1 MKASLNYQ
9 ALKNGQPVSD
19 ALVVEVPVQLF
30 IEEEPLT
37 VSMCTPTHIREWSF
51 GILFTEGIIRSADQV
66 LSYSEEEVYHQI
78 TIRVALN
85 NATQAITNKRSLL
98 SVSACG
104 ICGKTAFEPPT
115 LRDDR
120 EADDERSSMTPSD
133 DERSSM
139 TPSDDERS
147 SMTLRDDQNELRS
160 MTLRDDREADDEQSS
175 MTLREGIA
183 KMMVLLRES
192 QTLFEETGGCHAAG
206 VFNRE
211 GQLIFASEDI
221 GRHNAVDKVIG
232 HLLLNNQ
239 LRSAKYIV
247 VSGRVSYEIVAKCFA
262 AGIPNLAAVSSP
274 SSLAVDYAKELGLS
288 LFAFCRENRVT
299 QYA

>member
-37 VSMCTPTHIREWSF
+37 VSMCTPTHIREWAY

-66 LSYSEEEVYHQI
+66 LSYSEEEVDHQI
-78 TIRVALN
+78 TIRVSLN

-104 ICGKTAFEPPT
+104 ICGKTAFEPAT
-115 LRDDR
+115 
-120 EADDERSSMTPSD
+120 RS
-133 DERSSM
+133 
-139 TPSDDERS
+139 
-147 SMTLRDDQNELRS
+147 
-160 MTLRDDREADDEQSS
+160 DDEQSS
-175 MTLREGIA
+175 MTLRDDRGADDERSLMTLREGIA
-183 KMMVLLRES
+183 HMMMQLRAA

-232 HLLLNNQ
+232 YLLLNNQ

-274 SSLAVDYAKELGLS
+274 STLAVDYAKELGLS

>member
-1 MKASLNYQ
+1 
-9 ALKNGQPVSD
+9 
-19 ALVVEVPVQLF
+19 
-30 IEEEPLT
+30 
-37 VSMCTPTHIREWSF
+37 
-51 GILFTEGIIRSADQV
+51 
-66 LSYSEEEVYHQI
+66 
-78 TIRVALN
+78 
-85 NATQAITNKRSLL
+85 
-98 SVSACG
+98 
-104 ICGKTAFEPPT
+104 
-115 LRDDR
+115 
-120 EADDERSSMTPSD
+120 MTPSD
-133 DERSSM
+133 DELRSMTLRDDEQSSM

-147 SMTLRDDQNELRS
+147 SMTLRED
-160 MTLRDDREADDEQSS
+160 
-175 MTLREGIA
+175 IA
-183 KMMVLLRES
+183 KMMFQLREV

-211 GQLIFASEDI
+211 GLLIFASEDI

>member
-37 VSMCTPTHIREWSF
+37 VSMCTPTHIREWAY
-51 GILFTEGIIRSADQV
+51 GILFTEGIIRSKDQV
-66 LSYSEEEVYHQI
+66 LSYSEEEVDHQI
-78 TIRVALN
+78 TIRVSLN

-104 ICGKTAFEPPT
+104 ICGKTAFEPAT
-115 LRDDR
+115 R
-120 EADDERSSMTPSD
+120 
-133 DERSSM
+133 
-139 TPSDDERS
+139 SDDERS
-147 SMTLRDDQNELRS
+147 SMTLRDD
-160 MTLRDDREADDEQSS
+160 RDADDEQSS

-183 KMMVLLRES
+183 QMMVQLRAY

-288 LFAFCRENRVT
+288 LFAFCRENRIT

>member
-9 ALKNGQPVSD
+9 ALKNGQQVSD

-37 VSMCTPTHIREWSF
+37 VSMCTPTHVREWAY

-66 LSYSEEEVYHQI
+66 LSYSEEEVDHQI
-78 TIRVALN
+78 TIRVSLN
-85 NATQAITNKRSLL
+85 NLTQAITNKRSLL

-104 ICGKTAFEPPT
+104 ICGKTAFEPAT
-115 LRDDR
+115 R
-120 EADDERSSMTPSD
+120 
-133 DERSSM
+133 
-139 TPSDDERS
+139 SDDERS
-147 SMTLRDDQNELRS
+147 SMTLRDD
-160 MTLRDDREADDEQSS
+160 REPDDEQSS

-183 KMMVLLRES
+183 QMMVQLRES

-211 GQLIFASEDI
+211 DQLIFASEDI

-239 LRSAKYIV
+239 LRSAKYIM

>member
-30 IEEEPLT
+30 FEGEPLT
-37 VSMCTPTHIREWSF
+37 VSMCTPTHIREWAF

-66 LSYSEEEVYHQI
+66 LSYSEEEVDHQI
-78 TIRVALN
+78 TIRVSLH

-120 EADDERSSMTPSD
+120 GADDERSSMTPSD
-133 DERSSM
+133 DE
-139 TPSDDERS
+139 
-147 SMTLRDDQNELRS
+147 LRS
-160 MTLRDDREADDEQSS
+160 MTLRED
-175 MTLREGIA
+175 IA
-183 KMMVLLRES
+183 KMMVQLREVQS
-192 QTLFEETGGCHAAG
+192 LFEETGGCHAAG
-206 VFNRE
+206 VFNKNQE
-211 GQLIFASEDI
+211 LLFASEDI

-274 SSLAVDYAKELGLS
+274 SSLAVDFAKELGIS
-288 LFAFCRENRVT
+288 LFAFCRENRIT

>member
-30 IEEEPLT
+30 IEGEPLT
-37 VSMCTPTHIREWSF
+37 VSMCTPTHIREWAF
-51 GILFTEGIIRSADQV
+51 GILFTEGIIRSAEQV
-66 LSYSEEEVYHQI
+66 LSYSEEEVDHQI
-78 TIRVALN
+78 TIRVTLN

-104 ICGKTAFEPPT
+104 ICGKTAFEPAT
-115 LRDDR
+115 RS
-120 EADDERSSMTPSD
+120 DDERSSMTLRDDRKAD
-133 DERSSM
+133 DEQSSM

-147 SMTLRDDQNELRS
+147 SMTLRED
-160 MTLRDDREADDEQSS
+160 
-175 MTLREGIA
+175 IA
-183 KMMVLLRES
+183 KMMVQLREV

-211 GQLIFASEDI
+211 GLLIFASEDI

>member
-37 VSMCTPTHIREWSF
+37 VSMCTPTHIREWAY

-66 LSYSEEEVYHQI
+66 LSYSEEEVDHQKI
-78 TIRVALN
+78 LRVSLN
-85 NATQAITNKRSLL
+85 NDTQAITNKRSLL

-104 ICGKTAFEPPT
+104 ICGKTAFEPAT
-115 LRDDR
+115 R
-120 EADDERSSMTPSD
+120 SD
-133 DERSSM
+133 D
-139 TPSDDERS
+139 
-147 SMTLRDDQNELRS
+147 ELRS
-160 MTLRDDREADDEQSS
+160 MTLRDDRGADDERSS
-175 MTLREGIA
+175 MTLSESIA
-183 KMMVLLRES
+183 QMIVKLRES

-274 SSLAVDYAKELGLS
+274 SSLAVDFAKELGLS

>member
-37 VSMCTPTHIREWSF
+37 VSMCTPTHIREWTY
-51 GILFTEGIIRSADQV
+51 GILFTEGIIRSAEQV
-66 LSYSEEEVYHQI
+66 LSYSEEEVDHQI
-78 TIRVALN
+78 TIRVSLN
-85 NATQAITNKRSLL
+85 NATKAITNKRSLL

-115 LRDDR
+115 LRDD
-120 EADDERSSMTPSD
+120 EQSSMTPSD
-133 DERSSM
+133 DERSSI
-139 TPSDDERS
+139 TLRDDRGADDERS
-147 SMTLRDDQNELRS
+147 SMTLRDN
-160 MTLRDDREADDEQSS
+160 
-175 MTLREGIA
+175 IA
-183 KMMVLLRES
+183 KMMVRLRAS

-211 GQLIFASEDI
+211 AQLIFASEDI

-232 HLLLNNQ
+232 YLLLNNQ

>member
-30 IEEEPLT
+30 IEGEPLT
-37 VSMCTPTHIREWSF
+37 VSMCTPIHIREWAF
-51 GILFTEGIIRSADQV
+51 GILFTEGIIRSAEQV
-66 LSYSEEEVYHQI
+66 LSYSEEEVDHQI
-78 TIRVALN
+78 TIRVTLN

-104 ICGKTAFEPPT
+104 ICGKTAFEPAT
-115 LRDDR
+115 R
-120 EADDERSSMTPSD
+120 SD
-133 DERSSM
+133 DKRSSM

-147 SMTLRDDQNELRS
+147 SMTLRED
-160 MTLRDDREADDEQSS
+160 
-175 MTLREGIA
+175 IA
-183 KMMVLLRES
+183 KMMVQLREV

-211 GQLIFASEDI
+211 GLLIFASEDI

>member
-37 VSMCTPTHIREWSF
+37 VSMCTPTHIREWAY

-66 LSYSEEEVYHQI
+66 LSYSEEEVDHQI
-78 TIRVALN
+78 TIRVSLN

-104 ICGKTAFEPPT
+104 ICGKTAFEPAT
-115 LRDDR
+115 R
-120 EADDERSSMTPSD
+120 
-133 DERSSM
+133 
-139 TPSDDERS
+139 SDDERS
-147 SMTLRDDQNELRS
+147 SMTLRDD
-160 MTLRDDREADDEQSS
+160 RDADDEQNS

-183 KMMVLLRES
+183 QMMVQLRES

-239 LRSAKYIV
+239 LRSAKYIM

>member
-30 IEEEPLT
+30 IKEEPLT
-37 VSMCTPTHIREWSF
+37 VSMCTPTHIREWAY

-66 LSYSEEEVYHQI
+66 LSYSEEEVDHQI
-78 TIRVALN
+78 TIRVSLN

-104 ICGKTAFEPPT
+104 ICGKTVFEPAT
-115 LRDDR
+115 R
-120 EADDERSSMTPSD
+120 SD
-133 DERSSM
+133 DEQSSM

-147 SMTLRDDQNELRS
+147 SMTLR
-160 MTLRDDREADDEQSS
+160 
-175 MTLREGIA
+175 EGIA
-183 KMMVLLRES
+183 QMMVQLRES

>member
-1 MKASLNYQ
+1 MRASLNYQ

-37 VSMCTPTHIREWSF
+37 VSMCTPTHIREWAY

-66 LSYSEEEVYHQI
+66 LSYSEEEVDHQI
-78 TIRVALN
+78 TIRVSLN
-85 NATQAITNKRSLL
+85 NLTQAITNKRSLL

-104 ICGKTAFEPPT
+104 ICGKTAFEPAT
-115 LRDDR
+115 R
-120 EADDERSSMTPSD
+120 
-133 DERSSM
+133 
-139 TPSDDERS
+139 SDDERS
-147 SMTLRDDQNELRS
+147 SMTLRDD
-160 MTLRDDREADDEQSS
+160 REPDDEQSS
-175 MTLREGIA
+175 MTLREGIP
-183 KMMVLLRES
+183 KMMVQLRES

-274 SSLAVDYAKELGLS
+274 STLAVDYAKELGLS

>member
-1 MKASLNYQ
+1 MKASLKYQ
-9 ALKNGQPVSD
+9 ALKNGQQVSD

-37 VSMCTPTHIREWSF
+37 VSMCTPTHIREWAD

-66 LSYSEEEVYHQI
+66 LSYSEEEVDHQI
-78 TIRVALN
+78 TIRVTLN

-104 ICGKTAFEPPT
+104 ICGKTAFEPAT
-115 LRDDR
+115 RS
-120 EADDERSSMTPSD
+120 DDEQSSMTPSD
-133 DERSSM
+133 D
-139 TPSDDERS
+139 
-147 SMTLRDDQNELRS
+147 RD
-160 MTLRDDREADDEQSS
+160 ADDEQSS
-175 MTLREGIA
+175 MTLRESIA
-183 KMMVLLRES
+183 KMMVQLRES

-274 SSLAVDYAKELGLS
+274 SS
-288 LFAFCRENRVT
+288 
-299 QYA
+299 

>member
-1 MKASLNYQ
+1 MKASLNYK

-37 VSMCTPTHIREWSF
+37 VSMCTPTHIREWAF

-66 LSYSEEEVYHQI
+66 TSYSEEIEDHQI
-78 TIRVALN
+78 TIRVVLS
-85 NATQAITNKRSLL
+85 NAANAVTNKRSLL

-120 EADDERSSMTPSD
+120 GAN
-133 DERSSM
+133 
-139 TPSDDERS
+139 DERS
-147 SMTLRDDQNELRS
+147 SMTLRED
-160 MTLRDDREADDEQSS
+160 
-175 MTLREGIA
+175 IA
-183 KMMVLLRES
+183 KMMVQLREVQS
-192 QTLFEETGGCHAAG
+192 LFEETGGCHAAG
-206 VFNRE
+206 VFNSE

-221 GRHNAVDKVIG
+221 GRHNAVDKVVGSLVI
-232 HLLLNNQ
+232 HQQ
-239 LRSAKYIV
+239 LREAKYLM

-274 SSLAVDYAKELGLS
+274 SSLAVDYAKELGIS
-288 LFAFCRENRVT
+288 LFAFCRENRIT
-299 QYA
+299 RYA

>member
-37 VSMCTPTHIREWSF
+37 ISMCTPAHIREWVH
-51 GILFTEGIIRSADQV
+51 GILFTEGIIRSADEV
-66 LSYSEEEVYHQI
+66 LSYSEEEVDHQI
-78 TIRVALN
+78 TIRVSLS
-85 NATQAITNKRSLL
+85 NAANAVTNKRSLL

-120 EADDERSSMTPSD
+120 EADDE
-133 DERSSM
+133 
-139 TPSDDERS
+139 
-147 SMTLRDDQNELRS
+147 
-160 MTLRDDREADDEQSS
+160 QSS
-175 MTLREGIA
+175 MTLREDIDA
-183 KMMVLLRES
+183 MMKKLREA
-192 QTLFEETGGCHAAG
+192 QVIFDETGGCHAAG
-206 VFNRE
+206 VFNKNQE
-211 GQLIFASEDI
+211 LLFASEDI

>member
-37 VSMCTPTHIREWSF
+37 VSMCTPTHIREWAY

-66 LSYSEEEVYHQI
+66 LSYSEEEVDHQI
-78 TIRVALN
+78 TIRVSLN

-104 ICGKTAFEPPT
+104 ICGKTAFEPAT
-115 LRDDR
+115 R
-120 EADDERSSMTPSD
+120 SD

-139 TPSDDERS
+139 TI
-147 SMTLRDDQNELRS
+147 RDDHNELRS
-160 MTLRDDREADDEQSS
+160 MTLRDDRDADDEQNS
-175 MTLREGIA
+175 MTLREGLA
-183 KMMVLLRES
+183 QMMVQLRES

-239 LRSAKYIV
+239 LRSAKYIM

>member
-37 VSMCTPTHIREWSF
+37 VSMCTPTHIREWAY

-66 LSYSEEEVYHQI
+66 LSYSEEEVDHQI
-78 TIRVALN
+78 IVRFSLN
-85 NATQAITNKRSLL
+85 NSTQAITNKRSLL

-104 ICGKTAFEPPT
+104 ICGKTAFEPAT
-115 LRDDR
+115 RSDT
-120 EADDERSSMTPSD
+120 EQSSMTPS
-133 DERSSM
+133 
-139 TPSDDERS
+139 
-147 SMTLRDDQNELRS
+147 
-160 MTLRDDREADDEQSS
+160 DDEQSS
-175 MTLREGIA
+175 MTLRDDRGADDQRSSMTLRERIA
-183 KMMVLLRES
+183 QMMVQLRES

-232 HLLLNNQ
+232 YLLLNNQ
-239 LRSAKYIV
+239 LRSAKFIV

>member
-37 VSMCTPTHIREWSF
+37 VSMCTPTHIREWAY

-66 LSYSEEEVYHQI
+66 LSFSEEEVHHQI
-78 TIRVALN
+78 TIRVTLN

-120 EADDERSSMTPSD
+120 GAD

-147 SMTLRDDQNELRS
+147 SMTLRDDRG
-160 MTLRDDREADDEQSS
+160 ADDEQSS

-183 KMMVLLRES
+183 QMMAQLRAS

-206 VFNRE
+206 VFNKNQE
-211 GQLIFASEDI
+211 LLFASEDI
-221 GRHNAVDKVIG
+221 GRHNAVDKVVGSLVI
-232 HLLLNNQ
+232 HQQ
-239 LRSAKYIV
+239 LREAKYLM

-274 SSLAVDYAKELGLS
+274 SSLAVDYAKELGIS
-288 LFAFCRENRVT
+288 LFAFCRENRIT

>member
-37 VSMCTPTHIREWSF
+37 VSMCTPTHIREWAY

-66 LSYSEEEVYHQI
+66 LSYSEEEVDHQI
-78 TIRVALN
+78 TIRMALN

-104 ICGKTAFEPPT
+104 ICGKTAFEPATRSDDEQSSMT

-120 EADDERSSMTPSD
+120 GA
-133 DERSSM
+133 
-139 TPSDDERS
+139 DDERS
-147 SMTLRDDQNELRS
+147 SMTLR
-160 MTLRDDREADDEQSS
+160 
-175 MTLREGIA
+175 EGIA
-183 KMMVLLRES
+183 HMMVQLRES

-239 LRSAKYIV
+239 LRSAKFIV

>member
-30 IEEEPLT
+30 IEGEPLT
-37 VSMCTPTHIREWSF
+37 VSMCTPTHIREWAF
-51 GILFTEGIIRSADQV
+51 GILFTEGLIRSAEQV
-66 LSYSEEEVYHQI
+66 TNYSEEIEEHQI
-78 TIRVALN
+78 TLRVSLS
-85 NATQAITNKRSLL
+85 NAAYAVTSKRSLL

-104 ICGKTAFEPPT
+104 ICGKTEFEPAT
-115 LRDDR
+115 RS
-120 EADDERSSMTPSD
+120 DDERSSMTLRD
-133 DERSSM
+133 DRKADDQQSSM

-147 SMTLRDDQNELRS
+147 SMTLRED
-160 MTLRDDREADDEQSS
+160 
-175 MTLREGIA
+175 IA
-183 KMMVLLRES
+183 KMMVQLREV

-221 GRHNAVDKVIG
+221 GRHNAVDKVMG

-288 LFAFCRENRVT
+288 LFAFCRENRIT

>member
-37 VSMCTPTHIREWSF
+37 VSMCTPTHVREWAY

-66 LSYSEEEVYHQI
+66 LSYSEEEVDYQI

-104 ICGKTAFEPPT
+104 ICGKTAFEPVT
-115 LRDDR
+115 LCDDR
-120 EADDERSSMTPSD
+120 RADDERSSMTPSD

-139 TPSDDERS
+139 T
-147 SMTLRDDQNELRS
+147 LC
-160 MTLRDDREADDEQSS
+160 DDRGADDEQSS
-175 MTLREGIA
+175 MTLRDTIA
-183 KMMVLLRES
+183 KMMVQLRAS
-192 QTLFEETGGCHAAG
+192 QSLFEETGGCHAAG

-262 AGIPNLAAVSSP
+262 AGITNLAAVSSP

-288 LFAFCRENRVT
+288 LFAFCRENRIT

>member
-37 VSMCTPTHIREWSF
+37 VSMCTPTHIREWAY

-66 LSYSEEEVYHQI
+66 LSYSEEEVDHQI
-78 TIRVALN
+78 ILRVSLN

-120 EADDERSSMTPSD
+120 EADDEQS
-133 DERSSM
+133 
-139 TPSDDERS
+139 
-147 SMTLRDDQNELRS
+147 S
-160 MTLRDDREADDEQSS
+160 MTLRDDREADEGRSS
-175 MTLREGIA
+175 MTLRERIGEML
-183 KMMVLLRES
+183 KELRES

-239 LRSAKYIV
+239 LRSAKFIV

>member
-30 IEEEPLT
+30 IEGEPLT
-37 VSMCTPTHIREWSF
+37 VSMCTPTHIREWAF
-51 GILFTEGIIRSADQV
+51 GILFTEGIIRSAEQV
-66 LSYSEEEVYHQI
+66 LSYSEEEVDHQI
-78 TIRVALN
+78 TLRVSLS
-85 NATQAITNKRSLL
+85 NAANAVTNKRSLL

-104 ICGKTAFEPPT
+104 ICGKTAFEPAT
-115 LRDDR
+115 R
-120 EADDERSSMTPSD
+120 
-133 DERSSM
+133 
-139 TPSDDERS
+139 SDDERS
-147 SMTLRDDQNELRS
+147 SMTLS
-160 MTLRDDREADDEQSS
+160 DDRDADDEQSS
-175 MTLREGIA
+175 MTLREGMA
-183 KMMVLLRES
+183 KMMVQLRGV

-206 VFNRE
+206 VFNKNQE
-211 GQLIFASEDI
+211 LLFASEDI
-221 GRHNAVDKVIG
+221 GRHNAVDKVVGSLVI
-232 HLLLNNQ
+232 HQQ
-239 LRSAKYIV
+239 LREAKYLM

-274 SSLAVDYAKELGLS
+274 SSLAVDYAKELGIA

>member
-1 MKASLNYQ
+1 MKASLKYQ
-9 ALKNGQPVSD
+9 ALKNGQQVSD

-37 VSMCTPTHIREWSF
+37 VSMCTPTHIREWAY

-66 LSYSEEEVYHQI
+66 LSYSEEEVDHQI
-78 TIRVALN
+78 TIRVTLN
-85 NATQAITNKRSLL
+85 NASKAITNKRSLL

-120 EADDERSSMTPSD
+120 G
-133 DERSSM
+133 
-139 TPSDDERS
+139 
-147 SMTLRDDQNELRS
+147 
-160 MTLRDDREADDEQSS
+160 ADDEQSS
-175 MTLREGIA
+175 MTLRERIGEML
-183 KMMVLLRES
+183 KELRES

-274 SSLAVDYAKELGLS
+274 SSLAVDFAKELGLS
-288 LFAFCRENRVT
+288 LCAFCRENRVT

>member
-9 ALKNGQPVSD
+9 ALKNGTPVSD

-37 VSMCTPTHIREWSF
+37 VSMCTPTHIREWAF
-51 GILFTEGIIRSADQV
+51 GILFTEGIIRSAEQV
-66 LSYSEEEVYHQI
+66 LSYSEEEVDHQI
-78 TIRVALN
+78 TIRVSLS
-85 NATQAITNKRSLL
+85 NAANAVTNKRSLL

-104 ICGKTAFEPPT
+104 ICGKTAFEPA
-115 LRDDR
+115 RR
-120 EADDERSSMTPSD
+120 
-133 DERSSM
+133 
-139 TPSDDERS
+139 SDDERS
-147 SMTLRDDQNELRS
+147 SMTLRDDR
-160 MTLRDDREADDEQSS
+160 RADDEQSS
-175 MTLREGIA
+175 MTLREIIA
-183 KMMVLLRES
+183 QMMMQLRAS
-192 QTLFEETGGCHAAG
+192 QSLFEETGGCHAAG

-232 HLLLNNQ
+232 HLLLNNE

-274 SSLAVDYAKELGLS
+274 STLAVDYAKELGLS

>member
-37 VSMCTPTHIREWSF
+37 VSMCTPTHIREWAY

-66 LSYSEEEVYHQI
+66 LSYSEEEVDHQI
-78 TIRVALN
+78 ILRVSLN
-85 NATQAITNKRSLL
+85 NAPQAITNKRSLL

-120 EADDERSSMTPSD
+120 GADDERSSMTPSD

-147 SMTLRDDQNELRS
+147 SMTLR
-160 MTLRDDREADDEQSS
+160 
-175 MTLREGIA
+175 EGIA
-183 KMMVLLRES
+183 QMMAQLRES

-206 VFNRE
+206 VFNKE

-239 LRSAKYIV
+239 LRSAKFIV

>member
-30 IEEEPLT
+30 IEGEPLT
-37 VSMCTPTHIREWSF
+37 VSMCTPTHIREWAF

-66 LSYSEEEVYHQI
+66 LSYSEEEVDHQI
-78 TIRVALN
+78 TIRVTLN

-104 ICGKTAFEPPT
+104 ICGKTAFEPAT
-115 LRDDR
+115 R
-120 EADDERSSMTPSD
+120 
-133 DERSSM
+133 
-139 TPSDDERS
+139 SDDERS
-147 SMTLRDDQNELRS
+147 SMTLRDDHNELRS
-160 MTLRDDREADDEQSS
+160 MTLRDDRGADDERSS
-175 MTLREGIA
+175 MTLRESIA
-183 KMMVLLRES
+183 QMMVQLRES

-274 SSLAVDYAKELGLS
+274 SSLAVDFAKELGLS

>member
-37 VSMCTPTHIREWSF
+37 VSMCTPTHIREWAY

-66 LSYSEEEVYHQI
+66 LSYSEEEVDHQI
-78 TIRVALN
+78 TIRVTLN

-104 ICGKTAFEPPT
+104 ICGKTAFEPAT
-115 LRDDR
+115 R
-120 EADDERSSMTPSD
+120 
-133 DERSSM
+133 
-139 TPSDDERS
+139 SDDERS
-147 SMTLRDDQNELRS
+147 SMTLRDD
-160 MTLRDDREADDEQSS
+160 REPDDEQSS
-175 MTLREGIA
+175 MTLREGIP
-183 KMMVLLRES
+183 KMMVQLRES

-274 SSLAVDYAKELGLS
+274 STLAVDYAKELGLS

>member
-37 VSMCTPTHIREWSF
+37 VSMCTPTHIREWAY

-66 LSYSEEEVYHQI
+66 LSYSEEEVDHQI
-78 TIRVALN
+78 TIRVTLN

-104 ICGKTAFEPPT
+104 ICGKTAFEPAT
-115 LRDDR
+115 R
-120 EADDERSSMTPSD
+120 SD

-139 TPSDDERS
+139 TPSDDE
-147 SMTLRDDQNELRS
+147 
-160 MTLRDDREADDEQSS
+160 QSS

-183 KMMVLLRES
+183 QMMVQLRAS

-232 HLLLNNQ
+232 YLLLNNL
-239 LRSAKYIV
+239 LRSAKFIV

-262 AGIPNLAAVSSP
+262 AGIPQLAAVSSP

>member
-37 VSMCTPTHIREWSF
+37 VSMCTPTHVREWAY

-66 LSYSEEEVYHQI
+66 LSFSEEEVNHQI
-78 TIRVALN
+78 TIRVTLN

-104 ICGKTAFEPPT
+104 ICGKTEFEP
-115 LRDDR
+115 
-120 EADDERSSMTPSD
+120 AKRSDNEQST
-133 DERSSM
+133 M

-147 SMTLRDDQNELRS
+147 SMTLRENIDQ
-160 MTLRDDREADDEQSS
+160 
-175 MTLREGIA
+175 
-183 KMMVLLRES
+183 MMVQLRES

-206 VFNRE
+206 VFNRG
-211 GQLIFASEDI
+211 GQLLFASEDI

-239 LRSAKYIV
+239 LRSAKYLV

-299 QYA
+299 RYA

>member
-19 ALVVEVPVQLF
+19 DLVVEVPVQLF

-37 VSMCTPTHIREWSF
+37 VSMCTPTHIREWAY
-51 GILFTEGIIRSADQV
+51 GILFTEGIIRSSEQV
-66 LSYSEEEVYHQI
+66 LSYSEEEVDHQI
-78 TIRVALN
+78 TLRVSLN

-120 EADDERSSMTPSD
+120 DADDEQSSMTPSD
-133 DERSSM
+133 DEQ
-139 TPSDDERS
+139 S
-147 SMTLRDDQNELRS
+147 SMTLRDDRG
-160 MTLRDDREADDEQSS
+160 ADDEQSS
-175 MTLREGIA
+175 MTLRDTIA
-183 KMMVLLRES
+183 KMMVQLRGV

-206 VFNRE
+206 VFNKNQE
-211 GQLIFASEDI
+211 LLFASEDI
-221 GRHNAVDKVIG
+221 GRHNAVDKVVGSLVI
-232 HLLLNNQ
+232 HQQ
-239 LRSAKYIV
+239 LREAKYLM

>member
-30 IEEEPLT
+30 IEGEPLT
-37 VSMCTPTHIREWSF
+37 VSMCTPTHIREWAF
-51 GILFTEGIIRSADQV
+51 GILFTEGIIRSAEQV
-66 LSYSEEEVYHQI
+66 LSYSEEEVDHQI
-78 TIRVALN
+78 TIRVTLN

-104 ICGKTAFEPPT
+104 ICGKTAFEPAT
-115 LRDDR
+115 R
-120 EADDERSSMTPSD
+120 SD

-139 TPSDDERS
+139 TPSDDE
-147 SMTLRDDQNELRS
+147 LRS
-160 MTLRDDREADDEQSS
+160 MTLRDDEQCSVTPSDDERSS
-175 MTLREGIA
+175 MTLREDIA
-183 KMMVLLRES
+183 KMMVQLREV

>member
-37 VSMCTPTHIREWSF
+37 VSMCTPTHIREWVY

-66 LSYSEEEVYHQI
+66 LSYSEEEVDHQI

-85 NATQAITNKRSLL
+85 NATQAVTNKRSLL

-104 ICGKTAFEPPT
+104 ICGKTAFEPAT
-115 LRDDR
+115 R
-120 EADDERSSMTPSD
+120 
-133 DERSSM
+133 
-139 TPSDDERS
+139 SDDERS
-147 SMTLRDDQNELRS
+147 SMTLRDDHNELRS
-160 MTLRDDREADDEQSS
+160 MTPSDDRDADDEQSS
-175 MTLREGIA
+175 MTLRESIA
-183 KMMVLLRES
+183 KMMVQLRES

-274 SSLAVDYAKELGLS
+274 SSLAVDFAKELGLS

>member
-1 MKASLNYQ
+1 
-9 ALKNGQPVSD
+9 
-19 ALVVEVPVQLF
+19 
-30 IEEEPLT
+30 
-37 VSMCTPTHIREWSF
+37 MCTPTHIREWAY
-51 GILFTEGIIRSADQV
+51 GILFTEGIIRSSEQV
-66 LSYSEEEVYHQI
+66 TNYSEEIEEHQI
-78 TIRVALN
+78 TLRVSLS
-85 NATQAITNKRSLL
+85 NAANAVTNKRSLL

-104 ICGKTAFEPPT
+104 ICGKTAFEPAT
-115 LRDDR
+115 RS
-120 EADDERSSMTPSD
+120 DDEQSSMTL
-133 DERSSM
+133 R
-139 TPSDDERS
+139 DERS
-147 SMTLRDDQNELRS
+147 SMTLRDDERSS
-160 MTLRDDREADDEQSS
+160 MTLSDDREADDEQGS

-183 KMMVLLRES
+183 KMMVQLREV

-274 SSLAVDYAKELGLS
+274 SSLAVDYAKGLGIS
-288 LFAFCRENRVT
+288 LYAFCRENRIT

>member
-9 ALKNGQPVSD
+9 ALKNRQPVSD

-37 VSMCTPTHIREWSF
+37 VSMCTPTHIREWAY

-66 LSYSEEEVYHQI
+66 LSYSEEEVDHQI
-78 TIRVALN
+78 TIRMALN

-120 EADDERSSMTPSD
+120 GADDERSSMTPSD
-133 DERSSM
+133 DEQ
-139 TPSDDERS
+139 S
-147 SMTLRDDQNELRS
+147 SMTLRDDRG
-160 MTLRDDREADDEQSS
+160 ADDEQSS

-183 KMMVLLRES
+183 QMMVQLRAS

>member
-37 VSMCTPTHIREWSF
+37 VSMCTPTHIREWAF
-51 GILFTEGIIRSADQV
+51 GILFTEGIIRSAEQV
-66 LSYSEEEVYHQI
+66 LSYSEEEVDHQI
-78 TIRVALN
+78 TIRVTLN

-104 ICGKTAFEPPT
+104 ICGKTAFEPAT
-115 LRDDR
+115 RS
-120 EADDERSSMTPSD
+120 DDEQSSMTPSD
-133 DERSSM
+133 D
-139 TPSDDERS
+139 
-147 SMTLRDDQNELRS
+147 ELRS
-160 MTLRDDREADDEQSS
+160 MTLRDDREAVDERSS
-175 MTLREGIA
+175 MTLRDDIA
-183 KMMVLLRES
+183 KMMVQLREV
-192 QTLFEETGGCHAAG
+192 QMLFEETGGCHAAG

-239 LRSAKYIV
+239 LRSAKFIV

>member
-1 MKASLNYQ
+1 MKASLKYQ
-9 ALKNGQPVSD
+9 ALKNGQQVSD

-37 VSMCTPTHIREWSF
+37 VSMCTPTHIREWAY

-66 LSYSEEEVYHQI
+66 LSYSEEEVDHQI
-78 TIRVALN
+78 TIRVTLN

-115 LRDDR
+115 LRDDHK
-120 EADDERSSMTPSD
+120 
-133 DERSSM
+133 
-139 TPSDDERS
+139 
-147 SMTLRDDQNELRS
+147 ELRS
-160 MTLRDDREADDEQSS
+160 MTLRDDRGADDERSS
-175 MTLREGIA
+175 MTLRESIA
-183 KMMVLLRES
+183 QMIVKLRES

-274 SSLAVDYAKELGLS
+274 SSLAVDFAKELGLS

>member
-37 VSMCTPTHIREWSF
+37 VSMCTPTHIRELAF
-51 GILFTEGIIRSADQV
+51 GILFTEGIIRSAEQV
-66 LSYSEEEVYHQI
+66 LSYSEEEVDHQI
-78 TIRVALN
+78 TIRVSLS
-85 NATQAITNKRSLL
+85 NAANAVTNKRSLL

-104 ICGKTAFEPPT
+104 ICGKTAFEPA
-115 LRDDR
+115 RR
-120 EADDERSSMTPSD
+120 
-133 DERSSM
+133 
-139 TPSDDERS
+139 SDDERS
-147 SMTLRDDQNELRS
+147 SMTLRDDR
-160 MTLRDDREADDEQSS
+160 RADDEQSS
-175 MTLREGIA
+175 MTLREIIA
-183 KMMVLLRES
+183 QMMMQLRAS
-192 QTLFEETGGCHAAG
+192 QSLFEETGGCHAAG

-232 HLLLNNQ
+232 HLLLNNE

-274 SSLAVDYAKELGLS
+274 STLAVDYAKELGLS